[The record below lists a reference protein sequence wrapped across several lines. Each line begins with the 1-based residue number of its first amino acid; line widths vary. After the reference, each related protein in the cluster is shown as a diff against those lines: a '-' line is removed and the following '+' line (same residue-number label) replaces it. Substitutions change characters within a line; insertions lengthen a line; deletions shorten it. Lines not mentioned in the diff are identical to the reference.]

1 MDDEFSPDPSKQ
13 AQELSFSRGLGWK
26 CHILIYF
33 LTMQKFRKQI
43 LKNTLEWTK
52 VRKTIGLLHKLNSIL
67 TRAALVTIFKDFIGP
82 HLDCD
87 CPVPSGFWQRFS
99 WKLGIESV
107 QCMFRHVAGAI
118 RVTSRDKLYQIL
130 RLKVLQLRRCYR
142 KLCSFYS
149 ILKNQSSQYL

>member
-87 CPVPSGFWQRFS
+87 VALYHQAFDNVFHESLGSIQYNACFAMWLEQLGLYRETNYTKYYAWKSSNLDVVTESFVRF
-99 WKLGIESV
+99 I
-107 QCMFRHVAGAI
+107 A
-118 RVTSRDKLYQIL
+118 Y
-130 RLKVLQLRRCYR
+130 
-142 KLCSFYS
+142 
-149 ILKNQSSQYL
+149 

>member
-1 MDDEFSPDPSKQ
+1 MDDEFSPYPSKQ

-82 HLDCD
+82 HLAFDN
-87 CPVPSGFWQRFS
+87 VFHES
-99 WKLGIESV
+99 LG
-107 QCMFRHVAGAI
+107 
-118 RVTSRDKLYQIL
+118 
-130 RLKVLQLRRCYR
+130 
-142 KLCSFYS
+142 
-149 ILKNQSSQYL
+149 SSQYNACFAMWLEQLGLHRETNYIKYYAWKSSNLDVVTESFVRFIAY